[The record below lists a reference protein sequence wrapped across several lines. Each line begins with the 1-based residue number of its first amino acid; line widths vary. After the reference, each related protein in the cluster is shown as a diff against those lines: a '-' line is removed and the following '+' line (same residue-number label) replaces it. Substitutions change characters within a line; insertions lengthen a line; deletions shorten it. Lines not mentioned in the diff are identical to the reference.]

1 MAPCD
6 VIGVDKER
14 WTKWA
19 DSEGVVLLFDV
30 DFSDN
35 ATLFVYR
42 IAVKSYGY
50 KKMASLAWFYVHG
63 RCSSGPVFMLP
74 HVANEAT
81 GNENKPDTRVS
92 VASMCGSVLLRLI
105 KISTFKY
112 IFIIIIYL

>member
-50 KKMASLAWFYVHG
+50 KKNGQFSVILRSWTVLIWACVYV
-63 RCSSGPVFMLP
+63 
-74 HVANEAT
+74 AT
-81 GNENKPDTRVS
+81 CCKRGYWQWKQTRHEGV
-92 VASMCGSVLLRLI
+92 CG
-105 KISTFKY
+105 
-112 IFIIIIYL
+112 